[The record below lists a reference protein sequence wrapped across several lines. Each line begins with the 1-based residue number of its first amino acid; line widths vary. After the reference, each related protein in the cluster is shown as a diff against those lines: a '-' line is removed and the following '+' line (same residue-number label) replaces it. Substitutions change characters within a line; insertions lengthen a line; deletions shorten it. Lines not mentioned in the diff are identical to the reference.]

1 MTARRVNTRAKSAA
15 RAMEDSS
22 TSKPDRA
29 KAHRPA
35 ASKNIR
41 DMFSSVAAPLEP
53 MKQLETTLNGHTAMF
68 EKILTAIRESK
79 EVLEAKIGTLQEETG
94 LLRADHTK
102 LSERVTETESCLSS
116 LRPTVVEVQQH
127 VKEMRAEMHRL
138 RDRAEDAE
146 GRSRRNN
153 VRFLGFPEKSE
164 SPNAELFLEEWL
176 LKEVLRPPV
185 PKFFSIERAHRIPGK
200 PPIPGAFPRPLIA
213 RLLNFRDRDL
223 ILQIFRTKGP
233 IQFNGQRITAYPD
246 FTAEVQ
252 RKRSSYA
259 AIKASLRDAG
269 LRYALLFPAKLRVV
283 DGEKVRFFHSAADAG
298 QWLDE
303 RNAGTSTHD
312 KAADEQEWSTRKPHK
327 RKVRR
332 PRGRPTPEQATSER
346 SKVVAELL
354 TQTSNRYAGLVLDSD
369 SETPGGS
376 DGASLASSPRR
387 GTQRMQTMLT
397 E

>member
-1 MTARRVNTRAKSAA
+1 MTARRANTRARSTSGM
-15 RAMEDSS
+15 MEDSD
-22 TSKPDRA
+22 TSKAGRS
-29 KAHRPA
+29 KAHRPT
-35 ASKNIR
+35 ASKTIK
-41 DMFSSVAAPLEP
+41 DMFLPASAPLEP
-53 MKQLETTLNGHTAMF
+53 MKQLESTLNGHTAMF

-79 EVLEAKIGTLQEETG
+79 EALEAKIGAVQEETG

-102 LSERVTETESCLSS
+102 LAERVSETESCLTS
-116 LRPTVVEVQQH
+116 LRPTVTEVQQQMR
-127 VKEMRAEMHRL
+127 EMRAELHRL

-164 SPNAELFLEEWL
+164 SPNAELFLEDWL
-176 LKEVLRPPV
+176 LREVLRPPA

-200 PPIPGAFPRPLIA
+200 PPIPGAPPRPLIA
-213 RLLNFRDRDL
+213 RFLNFRDRDL
-223 ILQIFRTKGP
+223 ILQTFRTKGP
-233 IQFNGQRITAYPD
+233 ILFNGQRIAAYPD

-252 RKRSSYA
+252 RRRSSYA
-259 AIKASLRDAG
+259 AIKASLRDMG
-269 LRYALLFPAKLRVV
+269 LKYALLFPAKLRVV
-283 DGEKVRFFHSAADAG
+283 DGEKVRFFQSAVEAG

-303 RNAGTSTHD
+303 RNVGTTAHG
-312 KAADEQEWSTRKPHK
+312 KAAEEQEWATKTSHK
-327 RKVRR
+327 RKVRK

-376 DGASLASSPRR
+376 EGASLASSPRHEAL
-387 GTQRMQTMLT
+387 RMQTAT
-397 E
+397 AE